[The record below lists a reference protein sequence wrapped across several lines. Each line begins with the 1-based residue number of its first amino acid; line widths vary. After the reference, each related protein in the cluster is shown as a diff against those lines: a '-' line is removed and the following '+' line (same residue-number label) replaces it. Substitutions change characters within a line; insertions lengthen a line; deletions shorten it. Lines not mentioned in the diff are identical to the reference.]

1 MEVPL
6 RNFRSPTISTCGSA
20 STFLAGIKL
29 EAGMRGQDQL
39 DSKRRHFL
47 WGLLSLMVSDRK
59 ETDPF
64 LTSMWMLALPSEWLL
79 PLGKKAVS

>member
-1 MEVPL
+1 
-6 RNFRSPTISTCGSA
+6 
-20 STFLAGIKL
+20 
-29 EAGMRGQDQL
+29 
-39 DSKRRHFL
+39 
-47 WGLLSLMVSDRK
+47 MVSDRK